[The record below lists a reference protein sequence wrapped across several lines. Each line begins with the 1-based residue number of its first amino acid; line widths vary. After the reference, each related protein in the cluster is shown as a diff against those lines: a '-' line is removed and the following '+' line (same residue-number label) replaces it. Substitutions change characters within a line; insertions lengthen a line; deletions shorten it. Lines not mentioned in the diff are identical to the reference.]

1 MALLQPKRVMETP
14 NYAYGVCLWQ
24 LPDKSY
30 IMDMEQNYLSVYGRI
45 NDPVLESRMIRAAK
59 SLGVEVGQPVWLPGF
74 RKITTSE
81 WEDQMAELQ
90 DGGIPDPVDV
100 YRQDKYGV

>member
-1 MALLQPKRVMETP
+1 MGILAPKRVAEMP
-14 NYAYGVCLWQ
+14 NYEFGICLWK
-24 LPDKSY
+24 LPTGSY
-30 IMDMEQNYLSVYGRI
+30 IQDRQQNYLNCFGRI
-45 NDPVLESRMIRAAK
+45 GDKMIEMKMRKAAREC
-59 SLGVEVGQPVWLPGF
+59 GVEGGEPQWLPGF
-74 RKITTSE
+74 RRVTQGE